1 MAVDVSK
8 RRGAGQAASG
18 TDILARALLWP
29 MGSLIQDAAASKTNI
44 IMTDPASTLES
55 TYRER
60 ARILEA
66 TPLDQGDQLALLEAE
81 RARRAR
87 EDAAD
92 DKRRRKL
99 GLEGTL
105 PIERRS
111 DARPVA
117 RGLIDVRAIMDDCL
131 RSRLP
136 PPPEPPVINLEGA
149 RHAPTTETAGYL
161 KATKAAAKR
170 STKTIARREMRE
182 ARRPASVRQL

>member
-1 MAVDVSK
+1 MS
-8 RRGAGQAASG
+8 
-18 TDILARALLWP
+18 
-29 MGSLIQDAAASKTNI
+29 DAAARMET
-44 IMTDPASTLES
+44 

-60 ARILEA
+60 AKRLTEA
-66 TPLDQGDQLALLEAE
+66 TEAQQGDPLALLEAE
-81 RARRAR
+81 RARRAL

-99 GLEGTL
+99 GLDGTL
-105 PIERRS
+105 PVERRS

-136 PPPEPPVINLEGA
+136 PPPEPPEINLEGA
-149 RHAPTTETAGYL
+149 RHAPTTTDKAGYL
-161 KATKAAAKR
+161 QTTKAASKR

>member
-1 MAVDVSK
+1 M
-8 RRGAGQAASG
+8 
-18 TDILARALLWP
+18 
-29 MGSLIQDAAASKTNI
+29 
-44 IMTDPASTLES
+44 
-55 TYRER
+55 
-60 ARILEA
+60 
-66 TPLDQGDQLALLEAE
+66 DQLAQLEAE

-99 GLEGTL
+99 GLDGTL
-105 PIERRS
+105 PVERRS
-111 DARPVA
+111 DARLVA

-161 KATKAAAKR
+161 QATKAAAKR
-170 STKTIARREMRE
+170 STKTIARRELRE
-182 ARRPASVRQL
+182 ARRPASISKL

>member
-1 MAVDVSK
+1 M
-8 RRGAGQAASG
+8 
-18 TDILARALLWP
+18 
-29 MGSLIQDAAASKTNI
+29 N
-44 IMTDPASTLES
+44 DPASTLES

-60 ARILEA
+60 ARRLEA

-92 DKRRRKL
+92 DKQRRKL

-161 KATKAAAKR
+161 QATKAAAKR
-170 STKTIARREMRE
+170 STKTIARRELRE
-182 ARRPASVRQL
+182 ARRPASVSKL

>member
-1 MAVDVSK
+1 
-8 RRGAGQAASG
+8 
-18 TDILARALLWP
+18 
-29 MGSLIQDAAASKTNI
+29 
-44 IMTDPASTLES
+44 MTDPASTLES

-60 ARILEA
+60 ARRLEA
-66 TPLDQGDQLALLEAE
+66 TPLDQGDQQALLEAE

-105 PIERRS
+105 PVERRS

-117 RGLIDVRAIMDDCL
+117 NGLIDVRAIMDDCL

-149 RHAPTTETAGYL
+149 RHAPTTTETAGYL
-161 KATKAAAKR
+161 QSTKAASKR
-170 STKTIARREMRE
+170 STKNITRRELRE
-182 ARRPASVRQL
+182 ARRPASVSQL

>member
-1 MAVDVSK
+1 MS
-8 RRGAGQAASG
+8 
-18 TDILARALLWP
+18 
-29 MGSLIQDAAASKTNI
+29 DAAARMET
-44 IMTDPASTLES
+44 

-60 ARILEA
+60 AKRLTEA
-66 TPLDQGDQLALLEAE
+66 TEAQQGDPLALLEAE
-81 RARRAR
+81 RARRAL

-105 PIERRS
+105 PVERRS

-136 PPPEPPVINLEGA
+136 PPPEPPVINMEGA
-149 RHAPTTETAGYL
+149 RHAPTTETTGYL
-161 KATKAAAKR
+161 QTTKAAAKR
-170 STKTIARREMRE
+170 STKTIARRELRE
-182 ARRPASVRQL
+182 ARRPASVSQL

>member
-161 KATKAAAKR
+161 QSTKAASKR
-170 STKTIARREMRE
+170 STKNITRRELRE
-182 ARRPASVRQL
+182 ARRPASVSQL

>member
-1 MAVDVSK
+1 MS
-8 RRGAGQAASG
+8 
-18 TDILARALLWP
+18 
-29 MGSLIQDAAASKTNI
+29 DAAARMET
-44 IMTDPASTLES
+44 

-60 ARILEA
+60 AKRLTEA
-66 TPLDQGDQLALLEAE
+66 TEAQQGDPLALLEAE
-81 RARRAR
+81 RARRAL

-149 RHAPTTETAGYL
+149 RHAPTTTETTGYL
-161 KATKAAAKR
+161 KATKAASKR

-182 ARRPASVRQL
+182 ARRPAGVSQL

>member
-1 MAVDVSK
+1 M
-8 RRGAGQAASG
+8 
-18 TDILARALLWP
+18 
-29 MGSLIQDAAASKTNI
+29 N
-44 IMTDPASTLES
+44 DPASTLES

-60 ARILEA
+60 ARRLEA
-66 TPLDQGDQLALLEAE
+66 TPLDQGDQRALLEAE

-92 DKRRRKL
+92 DKQRRRL

-111 DARPVA
+111 DARPAVA

-161 KATKAAAKR
+161 QSTKAASKR
-170 STKTIARREMRE
+170 STKNITRRELRE
-182 ARRPASVRQL
+182 ARRPASVSQL

>member
-1 MAVDVSK
+1 MS
-8 RRGAGQAASG
+8 
-18 TDILARALLWP
+18 
-29 MGSLIQDAAASKTNI
+29 DAAARMET
-44 IMTDPASTLES
+44 

-60 ARILEA
+60 AKRLTEA
-66 TPLDQGDQLALLEAE
+66 TEAQQGDPLALLEAE
-81 RARRAR
+81 RARRVR

-161 KATKAAAKR
+161 QATKAAAKR
-170 STKTIARREMRE
+170 STKTIARRELRE
-182 ARRPASVRQL
+182 ARRPASVSKL

>member
-1 MAVDVSK
+1 MS
-8 RRGAGQAASG
+8 
-18 TDILARALLWP
+18 
-29 MGSLIQDAAASKTNI
+29 DAAARMET
-44 IMTDPASTLES
+44 

-60 ARILEA
+60 AKRLTEA
-66 TPLDQGDQLALLEAE
+66 TEAQQGDPLALLEAE

-105 PIERRS
+105 PVERRS
-111 DARPVA
+111 ESRPAVA

-161 KATKAAAKR
+161 QSTKAESKR
-170 STKTIARREMRE
+170 STKIQARRELRE
-182 ARRPASVRQL
+182 ARRPASVSQL

>member
-1 MAVDVSK
+1 
-8 RRGAGQAASG
+8 
-18 TDILARALLWP
+18 
-29 MGSLIQDAAASKTNI
+29 
-44 IMTDPASTLES
+44 MTDPASTLES

-60 ARILEA
+60 SWRLEA
-66 TPLDQGDQLALLEAE
+66 TPLDQGDQQGLLEAE

-136 PPPEPPVINLEGA
+136 PPPEPPEINLEGA

-161 KATKAAAKR
+161 QSTKAASKR
-170 STKTIARREMRE
+170 STKIQARRELRE
-182 ARRPASVRQL
+182 ARRPASVSQL

>member
-1 MAVDVSK
+1 M
-8 RRGAGQAASG
+8 
-18 TDILARALLWP
+18 
-29 MGSLIQDAAASKTNI
+29 N
-44 IMTDPASTLES
+44 DPASTLES

-60 ARILEA
+60 SRRLEA
-66 TPLDQGDQLALLEAE
+66 TPLDQGDQQALLEAE

-105 PIERRS
+105 PVERRS
-111 DARPVA
+111 DARPAVA

-161 KATKAAAKR
+161 QATKAAAKR
-170 STKTIARREMRE
+170 STKTIARRELRE
-182 ARRPASVRQL
+182 ARRPASVSKL

>member
-1 MAVDVSK
+1 MTRKALGA
-8 RRGAGQAASG
+8 RGIAA
-18 TDILARALLWP
+18 ARGVGVACARTSSYHLDR
-29 MGSLIQDAAASKTNI
+29 MSDAAARMET
-44 IMTDPASTLES
+44 

-60 ARILEA
+60 AKRLTEA
-66 TPLDQGDQLALLEAE
+66 TEAQQGDPLALLEAE
-81 RARRAR
+81 RARRAL

-136 PPPEPPVINLEGA
+136 PPPEPPVINMEGA
-149 RHAPTTETAGYL
+149 RHAPTTETTGYL
-161 KATKAAAKR
+161 QTTKAASKR
-170 STKTIARREMRE
+170 STKNIARREMRE
-182 ARRPASVRQL
+182 ARRPASVSQL